1 MLTPCQQCKFCTVE
15 RIHPTDLGCA
25 IVPAYWEAWQHL
37 QHLSPST
44 LGQIPI
50 DECREFELSPHLQ
63 PETLSLT
70 LTREQWAAIAQSRR
84 CPSQLTQQIQQEL
97 GIEDRAVN
105 EIPMVEVISSN
116 IRAIGYHHSSRTLQ
130 IDFLNGSQYRY
141 FRVEAAVFEDFL
153 SATSKGRFLNSRI
166 KARYSYERI
175 S

>member
-15 RIHPTDLGCA
+15 RIHSTDLGCA
-25 IVPAYWEAWQHL
+25 IVPAYWEAWQRLHP
-37 QHLSPST
+37 LSAST

-50 DECREFELSPHLQ
+50 DECREFELSPRLQ

-70 LTREQWAAIAQSRR
+70 LTREQWAAITQSRR
-84 CPSQLTQQIQQEL
+84 CPSELTQQIQQEL
-97 GIEDRAVN
+97 GIEDRTS
-105 EIPMVEVISSN
+105 EMPMVEVISSN
-116 IRAIGYHHSSRTLQ
+116 IRAIGYHHSSHTLQ

-141 FRVEAAVFEDFL
+141 FRVQVATFEDFL
-153 SATSKGRFLNSRI
+153 SATSKGRFLNARI